1 MVHRIGSHTVAT
13 LLAAVTGMGVLAA
26 CGSEDT
32 MLRRPD
38 GQPISTST
46 TRIAEVNLVNPER
59 NFTKTCSA
67 PTAPDAGRPDVARI
81 VVTDPVLLD
90 AVCALGVG
98 AKVTALTAAPGAAP
112 AYLGPQLQ
120 QVPAIGTSPT
130 AGAAAQAQPDVVL
143 TTPSTAG
150 SAAAFRGVR
159 TVTVDPAGWEAG
171 FTAVAAAL
179 NRSSAAAA
187 ALRRFRSDA
196 GAVGKRL
203 NAAQTQVS
211 LVRFG
216 PDSET
221 IAGTD
226 SFAGQI
232 LGIVGVQRPERQRGP
247 GNTKVTD
254 ENFTS
259 ADADLIY
266 VSFEPEGLEHG
277 KSVLLSDRWLDMGAP
292 TWKRVLAVDDEVWYR
307 TSGLAAARLV
317 LNDLKSSLNGNSA
330 EY

>member
-1 MVHRIGSHTVAT
+1 MVHRIASHTVAG
-13 LLAAVTGMGVLAA
+13 LLAVVTGMTVLAA
-26 CGSEDT
+26 CGSEDDV
-32 MLRRPD
+32 LRRPD

-67 PTAPDAGRPDVARI
+67 PTAPDAGRPDVERI
-81 VVTDPVLLD
+81 AVTDPALLD
-90 AVCALGVG
+90 AVCALGLG
-98 AKVTALTAAPGAAP
+98 AKVTAVTSAPGTVP

-120 QVPAIGTSPT
+120 QVPAIGVSPS
-130 AGAAAQAQPDVVL
+130 ADAASKARPDVVL

-150 SAAAFRGVR
+150 SAAAFQGVR
-159 TVTVDPAGWEAG
+159 ATSIELAGWEAG
-171 FTAVAAAL
+171 FTAVATAL
-179 NRSSAAAA
+179 HRSSAAATLLRAFRADA
-187 ALRRFRSDA
+187 AA
-196 GAVGKRL
+196 IGKRL

-232 LGIVGVQRPERQRGP
+232 LGIVGVQRPQRQRQP
-247 GNTKVTD
+247 GTIKVTD
-254 ENFTS
+254 DNFTS

-266 VSFEPEGLEHG
+266 ISFEPGGLEHG